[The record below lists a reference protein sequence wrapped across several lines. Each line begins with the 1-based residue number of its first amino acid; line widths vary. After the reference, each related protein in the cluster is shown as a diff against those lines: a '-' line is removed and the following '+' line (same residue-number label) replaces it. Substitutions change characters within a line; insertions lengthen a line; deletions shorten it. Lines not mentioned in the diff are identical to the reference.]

1 MSNLNPNPNST
12 PATVPVTT
20 RTETDT
26 LTPIETETDTD
37 TETET
42 PTPTKTPTYAEIEDQ
57 IKQLQEEAQDQI
69 KKLQVQAEKQREI
82 ELPDIIKDIN
92 AKISFYKIKPQD
104 LKFPDYPEPEVKAD
118 SKQPKQPK
126 QPKAKLPAKYR
137 NEKTGVEWSGL
148 GRKPKWYIDATDE
161 ERQLMEL

>member
-1 MSNLNPNPNST
+1 MSNSNSNST
-12 PATVPVTT
+12 PATAPVTT
-20 RTETDT
+20 KID
-26 LTPIETETDTD
+26 TDTD
-37 TETET
+37 TEKETEKETET
-42 PTPTKTPTYAEIEDQ
+42 PTPTYAEIEDQ
-57 IKQLQEEAQDQI
+57 IKQLQEQAQDKI
-69 KKLQVQAEKQREI
+69 KELQVQAEKQREI

-137 NEKTGVEWSGL
+137 NEKTGDEWSGL